1 MNTIWILILVVVG
14 ADGNIKAQLNFPQ
27 KSEYNTQTNCNE
39 NGQII
44 ANQLQT
50 KIGTEN
56 GRVFFYCDGVPRSEI
71 TKSLFG
77 A

>member
-1 MNTIWILILVVVG
+1 MNTIWVLILVVFG
-14 ADGNIKAQLNFPQ
+14 SDGKVYTQLSFPQ
-27 KSEYNTQTNCNE
+27 KPEYNTEKICNE

-44 ANQLQT
+44 ANKTQME
-50 KIGTEN
+50 IGTTN
-56 GRVFFYCDGVPRSEI
+56 GKVYFYCEGVPRGEV